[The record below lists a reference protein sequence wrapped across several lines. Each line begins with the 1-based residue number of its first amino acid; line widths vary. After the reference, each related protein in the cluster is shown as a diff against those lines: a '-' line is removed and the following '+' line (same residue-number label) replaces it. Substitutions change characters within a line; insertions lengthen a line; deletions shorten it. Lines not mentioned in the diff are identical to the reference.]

1 MVTHTRTSQSK
12 VGESHGRR
20 REGHRPHSARPHGN
34 PRAHTQH
41 EAAHA
46 AVARIPHHKG
56 EEPVR
61 FVALGG
67 LDEIG
72 RNMMFLEYKDE
83 IIIIDVGLQF
93 PETDTPGVDCIIP
106 NVSYLEKKRKNI
118 KAIVITHGHY
128 DHIGALPYV
137 LEKLGNPPIYTT
149 LISKEV
155 IMKRQDDFPN
165 SPKPR
170 FQLVKGGETHQLG
183 RYFSATFFDVAH
195 NIPDGVGIIFR
206 TPAGNIVHPGEFKFD
221 YNEDGTPRGID
232 TWKRVGDEGINLL
245 MLDST
250 GAETPGYALSE
261 RVVEAELRKIFAAA
275 EGRILVGTF
284 ASLIDR
290 LGEIVKI
297 AEELGRKVA
306 ISGLSMKTNLGIA
319 QSLGYIH
326 IKKDTII
333 PLEELHKHKDNK
345 VMILCT
351 GAQGEPKGSFMRIAS
366 GEHKQV
372 KIKPGDTVVLSSS
385 IVPGNE
391 KPVQL
396 LRDSMARQGALI
408 FHHKMLAIHSS
419 GHAPQEELKEVMR
432 LVKPRNFLPIHGYY
446 FMRWRNAKHAQE
458 VLGISPN
465 HAIVTDNGHVV
476 EIYSDEV
483 RQTAERIPVDY
494 VMVDGLGVG
503 DVGEVVLRD
512 RISLSQEGMV
522 VIITTIAKSDGRI
535 IKNPD
540 IISRG
545 FIYLKEHQGLL
556 DEIRKRIRG
565 IIGRIPNKENLDSD
579 YLKTLIR
586 DQIGLFLFNKTKRR
600 PMILPVII
608 EI

>member
-1 MVTHTRTSQSK
+1 M
-12 VGESHGRR
+12 
-20 REGHRPHSARPHGN
+20 RPVAEHKPAPH
-34 PRAHTQH
+34 P
-41 EAAHA
+41 
-46 AVARIPHHKG
+46 KG

-61 FVALGG
+61 FIALGG

-72 RNMMFLEYKDE
+72 RNMMLLEYKDE
-83 IIIIDVGLQF
+83 IVIIDVGLQF
-93 PETDTPGVDCIIP
+93 PEVDTPGVDCIIP
-106 NVSYLEKKRKNI
+106 NVAYLEKKRKNI

-149 LISKEV
+149 ILSKEV

-165 SPKPR
+165 SPTPR

-195 NIPDGVGIIFR
+195 NIPDGFGIIFR
-206 TPAGNIVHPGEFKFD
+206 TPVGNIVHPGEFKFD
-221 YNEDGTPRGID
+221 YNADGTPRGMD
-232 TWKRVGDEGINLL
+232 TWERVGAEGINTL

-250 GAETPGYALSE
+250 GAETPGFALSE
-261 RVVEAELRKIFAAA
+261 RVVEEELRKLIAAA
-275 EGRILVGTF
+275 SGRVLVGTF

-297 AEELGRKVA
+297 AEDLGRKVA
-306 ISGLSMKTNLGIA
+306 ISGLSMKTNLQIA
-319 QSLGYIH
+319 QNLGYLH
-326 IKKDTII
+326 FKKDTLI
-333 PLEELHKHKDNK
+333 PLEELHKHKDEK
-345 VMILCT
+345 ILILCT
-351 GAQGEPKGSFMRIAS
+351 GAQGEPKGSFMRIAN
-366 GEHKQV
+366 GEHKH
-372 KIKPGDTVVLSSS
+372 IKLKAGDTVILSSS

-391 KPVQL
+391 KSVQT
-396 LRDSMARQGALI
+396 LRDNMARQGALI
-408 FHHKMLAIHSS
+408 YHNKMLSIHSS
-419 GHAPQEELKEVMR
+419 GHAPQEELKAVMR
-432 LVKPRNFLPIHGYY
+432 MVKPKNFIPIHGYY

-465 HAIVTDNGHVV
+465 QAIVTDNGHVL
-476 EIYSDEV
+476 EIYSDGI
-483 RQTAERIPVDY
+483 RQSSERVPVDY

-512 RISLSQEGMV
+512 RITLSQEGMV
-522 VIITTIAKSDGRI
+522 VIITTIGKSDGRV

-600 PMILPVII
+600 PMVLPVII